1 MVLMADTGTDARPP
15 LLPARAALYLDFD
28 GTLAAFAPH
37 PDGVTV
43 DKSLPA
49 LLSGLRE
56 RLDGAV
62 ALVTGR
68 GLASLDAL
76 IAPHRF
82 PGAGLHGL
90 ELRSHP
96 GDAARVGG
104 TADADALARNLGQR
118 FADDPR
124 IIIEHKGPAV
134 ALHYRRARARA
145 DECIAAMRELVAGT
159 ELQVIA
165 GHAVVEARPCD
176 GSPHDRR
183 SPAANQSSSVM
194 TSRMRMASARLL
206 SSTAT
211 ASKSG
216 RVRASR
222 AIASPGSGACTTGFA
237 RALRHWRRGVRNEFR
252 CNPRPRRH
260 RQLHCLGTH
269 RPGGAH
275 RMELS
280 AAPRRRPGIP
290 FPDRRVSSSRRARIL
305 VD

>member
-165 GHAVVEARPCD
+165 GHAVVEARPRGAD
-176 GSPHDRR
+176 KG
-183 SPAANQSSSVM
+183 AAL
-194 TSRMRMASARLL
+194 RWLSARPPFAGRQPVFVGDDV
-206 SSTAT
+206 TDEDGFRA
-211 ASKSG
+211 ASELDGYGVKVG
-216 RVRASR
+216 QGASVAR
-222 AIASPGSGACTTGFA
+222 YRIAGVGGVHDWLRESLA
-237 RALRHWRRGVRNEFR
+237 ALA
-252 CNPRPRRH
+252 
-260 RQLHCLGTH
+260 
-269 RPGGAH
+269 PGG
-275 RMELS
+275 S
-280 AAPRRRPGIP
+280 Q
-290 FPDRRVSSSRRARIL
+290 
-305 VD
+305 